1 MRKPL
6 SLSLRSIRSPRS
18 VCGFSK
24 NRSDIWLASRINEG
38 KRSTLLFLSSRFFH
52 FSSLSV
58 LFSTLKFLGEKRETE
73 DNCRNSGTVH
83 FERITVDFSILKLEG
98 KRKKEERVILPLFF
112 DSQIRWRKK
121 RNRERERGNWEREK
135 MAQHLPLPY
144 KGKRG
149 GTGWQG
155 TGPGDR
161 TSALLPSF
169 TDRYADTRIQE
180 TGRTII
186 DHRYIGRYTP
196 FIPVQASRRHP
207 PPANKHDTRRYSR
220 PSPAEDTNGTERIEF
235 ESMERGCD
243 SKFALI
249 LKWNFHRSRGNA
261 FEGKDIPRGV
271 IKLSNYCESDT
282 KVNVY

>member
-1 MRKPL
+1 
-6 SLSLRSIRSPRS
+6 
-18 VCGFSK
+18 
-24 NRSDIWLASRINEG
+24 
-38 KRSTLLFLSSRFFH
+38 
-52 FSSLSV
+52 
-58 LFSTLKFLGEKRETE
+58 
-73 DNCRNSGTVH
+73 
-83 FERITVDFSILKLEG
+83 
-98 KRKKEERVILPLFF
+98 
-112 DSQIRWRKK
+112 
-121 RNRERERGNWEREK
+121 

-220 PSPAEDTNGTERIEF
+220 PSPAEDTNGGTERIEF

>member
-1 MRKPL
+1 
-6 SLSLRSIRSPRS
+6 
-18 VCGFSK
+18 
-24 NRSDIWLASRINEG
+24 
-38 KRSTLLFLSSRFFH
+38 
-52 FSSLSV
+52 
-58 LFSTLKFLGEKRETE
+58 
-73 DNCRNSGTVH
+73 
-83 FERITVDFSILKLEG
+83 
-98 KRKKEERVILPLFF
+98 
-112 DSQIRWRKK
+112 
-121 RNRERERGNWEREK
+121 

-235 ESMERGCD
+235 ESMERMWFKVCINFEMEFSSISRQRVRRERYSTRCD
-243 SKFALI
+243 KVIEL
-249 LKWNFHRSRGNA
+249 LRKW
-261 FEGKDIPRGV
+261 
-271 IKLSNYCESDT
+271 Y
-282 KVNVY
+282 

>member
-112 DSQIRWRKK
+112 DSQIRWRKR
-121 RNRERERGNWEREK
+121 RNKEREEIGSVKRWRSTCRSPTKENEEERVGREPVPVTEPRLSFPRLRTVTQIRGSRK
-135 MAQHLPLPY
+135 PV
-144 KGKRG
+144 
-149 GTGWQG
+149 
-155 TGPGDR
+155 
-161 TSALLPSF
+161 
-169 TDRYADTRIQE
+169 
-180 TGRTII
+180 GR
-186 DHRYIGRYTP
+186 
-196 FIPVQASRRHP
+196 
-207 PPANKHDTRRYSR
+207 
-220 PSPAEDTNGTERIEF
+220 
-235 ESMERGCD
+235 
-243 SKFALI
+243 
-249 LKWNFHRSRGNA
+249 
-261 FEGKDIPRGV
+261 
-271 IKLSNYCESDT
+271 
-282 KVNVY
+282 